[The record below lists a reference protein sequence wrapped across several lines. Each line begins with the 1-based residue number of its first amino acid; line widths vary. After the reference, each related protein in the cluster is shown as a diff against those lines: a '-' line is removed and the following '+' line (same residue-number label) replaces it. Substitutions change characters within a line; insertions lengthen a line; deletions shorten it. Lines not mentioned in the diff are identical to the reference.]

1 MIKRPQLML
10 QKSFLNCHVRGLH
23 SIVFDEEKD
32 GRLTRMFIH
41 EPGGDL
47 SIGSSSVAAH
57 CHRRDLKFTML
68 SGILQNLV
76 VEQGDYEIPHAKV
89 YDWQTPIGNPRGG
102 HFTRLPGTVSPLI
115 AEKSN
120 AYVKGQTFSLRGY
133 ERHTVRCIGRGH
145 TAWLIEEGDLNPNY
159 DSTVWSFQDLEN
171 WNSEGLYQK
180 FTSLKQ
186 IKDLIGLAGLRATL
200 TDMGYI

>member
-1 MIKRPQLML
+1 MKRPQLTL

-47 SIGSSSVAAH
+47 SIGMNSIAAH

-68 SGILQNLV
+68 AGFLRNIIVINSDHVGP
-76 VEQGDYEIPHAKV
+76 YAKI
-89 YDWQTPIGNPRGG
+89 YDWHTPIGNPRGG
-102 HFTRLPGTVSPLI
+102 NFTRVPGAVSPWI
-115 AEKSN
+115 GENS
-120 AYVKGQTFSLRGY
+120 YTYIKGQTFSLRGH
-133 ERHTVRCIGRGH
+133 ERHTVSCTTDSY

-159 DSTVWSFQDLEN
+159 DSTVWSFEDLEN

-200 TDMGYI
+200 TDMGYV